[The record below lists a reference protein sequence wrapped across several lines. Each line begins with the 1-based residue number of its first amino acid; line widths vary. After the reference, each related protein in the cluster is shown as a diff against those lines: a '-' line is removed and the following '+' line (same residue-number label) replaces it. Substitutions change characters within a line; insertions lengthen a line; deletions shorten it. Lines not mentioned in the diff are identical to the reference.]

1 MSSTGM
7 NDGVNTEILS
17 GVKAGLKV
25 ITGITVTEPEEDK
38 ESDDQEQ
45 SPFAPGP
52 KRDNKKEKA

>member
-1 MSSTGM
+1 M

-17 GVKAGLKV
+17 GVKAGLNV

-45 SPFAPGP
+45 SPFAPV
-52 KRDNKKEKA
+52 RSATTKKEKA